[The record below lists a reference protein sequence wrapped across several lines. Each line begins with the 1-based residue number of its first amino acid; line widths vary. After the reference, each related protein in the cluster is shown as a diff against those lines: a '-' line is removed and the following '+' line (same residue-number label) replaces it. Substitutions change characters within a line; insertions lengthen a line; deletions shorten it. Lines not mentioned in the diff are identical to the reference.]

1 MFKLKIMSSVENNV
15 NNSKDMDKM
24 LNDKIFQYYYKKTF
38 NGSRDYFCFKLLST
52 ESQISF
58 LIKLFLFVSSNTSS
72 TSSHNIT
79 FENKDQ
85 SPQCVL
91 DSALAESIKSKLD
104 EIISRHKLPS
114 IDSYYKFDNENNN
127 TAQNEEEKSLENNN
141 TNDAIQHNIS
151 YNVSEINENDNTS
164 AILQIT
170 NNHYKT
176 LYAKISYDPEL
187 FTDTFTISDMKA
199 ENKEKFE
206 MYNEITIDYQIQNL
220 ISVKNDIV
228 IEDSSND
235 VNNLKRTIKHPQC
248 DKFYVQNYKQLS
260 DPNKKCYITKSINQ
274 LLSSNKYNMTPFTTN
289 DDQSSF
295 YSVFKKGIYVG
306 DNEKTF
312 HKTFQKKKGIVLNDM
327 VLINQ
332 SISDESK
339 FQLKSFNKSDLV
351 DRLFQCPANKYIT
364 LDAVE
369 AAKIGNVIIELMRSE
384 NEMEKAIEEKKGE
397 LERLLTQLNE
407 QRNKTY
413 DTELQLNSLK
423 KEFENKKLIVDKYI
437 DNLNEKIENAK
448 GIFDINNKD
457 IISDDNYEIDDKTHD
472 EILNQINT
480 NLQFLQ
486 SS

>member
-1 MFKLKIMSSVENNV
+1 MSSVENSV
-15 NNSKDMDKM
+15 NNSKEMDKM
-24 LNDKIFQYYYKKTF
+24 INDKIFQYFYKKTF
-38 NGSRDYFCFKLLST
+38 NNSRDYFSFKLLSS

-85 SPQCVL
+85 SPNSIA
-91 DSALAESIKSKLD
+91 DTALAESIKSKLD
-104 EIISRHKLPS
+104 EIISKHKLPS
-114 IDSYYKFDNENNN
+114 IDSYYKFDNENY
-127 TAQNEEEKSLENNN
+127 TEQNEEKSLERHN
-141 TNDAIQHNIS
+141 TNDAIQNNIS

-164 AILQIT
+164 SAIMQIT
-170 NNHYKT
+170 NNHYRT

-187 FTDTFTISDMKA
+187 FKDTFTIDD
-199 ENKEKFE
+199 NKEKYE
-206 MYNEITIDYQIQNL
+206 MFSEISVDYHIQNL

-228 IEDSSND
+228 IEDSTND

-274 LLSSNKYNMTPFTTN
+274 LLSSNKCNMTPFTTN
-289 DDQSSF
+289 DEESSF

-312 HKTFQKKKGIVLNDM
+312 HKTFQKKKGVVLNDM

-364 LDAVE
+364 LDSVE

-384 NEMEKAIEEKKGE
+384 NEMKKAIEENKGE
-397 LERLLTQLNE
+397 LDRLLNQLNE
-407 QRNKTY
+407 QKNKTY
-413 DTELQLNSLK
+413 DTEIQLNSLK

-457 IISDDNYEIDDKTHD
+457 IIDDDNYEIDDKTHD

-486 SS
+486 GS